1 MRQPRGGRQQRHP
14 RCRQVREQVRPHGPP
29 RCLLHSHT
37 ARLGQV
43 RQQATGGSVRGV
55 DRAQEAPLVGEELA
69 YGGGAQLREEGA
81 AVDGAEVGEE
91 AVVVETLGYDGEAGR
106 L

>member
-1 MRQPRGGRQQRHP
+1 
-14 RCRQVREQVRPHGPP
+14 
-29 RCLLHSHT
+29 
-37 ARLGQV
+37 
-43 RQQATGGSVRGV
+43 V